1 MDFIVELPKTEKGH
15 DGILVVVNR
24 FSKMSHFIPTKP
36 ELTAFMTARH
46 LFDKVLS

>member
-15 DGILVVVNR
+15 DGILVMVDR

-36 ELTAFMTARH
+36 EPTAFMTA
-46 LFDKVLS
+46 